1 MSLGD
6 SYADSPLYSREP
18 LTQEEE
24 QEELVEEEETE
35 SDEEMPIIDKI
46 ILKLENIIIRYE
58 TGVLPYQIIDLYRG
72 DHNDAVDSCKII
84 VKLVLDGDSI
94 DELINMKWD
103 KLVTDLIECARLSL
117 GDNIKGSEVD
127 SRMLSVTLSGFMA
140 IFQQPKIAQLIS
152 EKSLENLLQLSL
164 KGLLG
169 DTLQEND
176 QLKDLSQA
184 FQHVLIRVLQSANTT
199 LLLAAICQTLYL
211 TSIRE
216 KYVEQKLQVVLKM
229 LDKIRHAE
237 AKHSEPYS
245 KINCEIFIPSLN
257 KVYGSFLYKRY
268 QNSMD
273 LTLDDL
279 LRDYVES
286 QYELLQTQINKFSL
300 QDVLY
305 TKIMNILQPQS
316 LNNNNNDNNEEDED
330 DEENDSI
337 IRLQEILQ
345 NITQE
350 IMRLQRK
357 EITSCPT
364 IPILYEFKQQHPQ
377 INIDSYLEQLG
388 AIYSGYIQRELET
401 ISSKERTMNLTN
413 NYLQSNTALDV
424 KERLKQ
430 LKSQYNLP
438 VFYYSYIYNSL
449 NQNQH
454 FQQD

>member
-184 FQHVLIRVLQSANTT
+184 FQHVLIRVLQSDRK
-199 LLLAAICQTLYL
+199 
-211 TSIRE
+211 S
-216 KYVEQKLQVVLKM
+216 VV
-229 LDKIRHAE
+229 
-237 AKHSEPYS
+237 
-245 KINCEIFIPSLN
+245 
-257 KVYGSFLYKRY
+257 
-268 QNSMD
+268 
-273 LTLDDL
+273 
-279 LRDYVES
+279 
-286 QYELLQTQINKFSL
+286 
-300 QDVLY
+300 
-305 TKIMNILQPQS
+305 
-316 LNNNNNDNNEEDED
+316 
-330 DEENDSI
+330 
-337 IRLQEILQ
+337 
-345 NITQE
+345 
-350 IMRLQRK
+350 
-357 EITSCPT
+357 
-364 IPILYEFKQQHPQ
+364 
-377 INIDSYLEQLG
+377 
-388 AIYSGYIQRELET
+388 
-401 ISSKERTMNLTN
+401 
-413 NYLQSNTALDV
+413 
-424 KERLKQ
+424 
-430 LKSQYNLP
+430 
-438 VFYYSYIYNSL
+438 
-449 NQNQH
+449 
-454 FQQD
+454 